1 MAAAVAMVVS
11 SPHRDDR
18 PKLAPK
24 PSLAKQLAVQQSPE
38 PPPPPLRSPI
48 SRPKFFEQ
56 KERANAAEGGN
67 DKWSDSAH
75 RSCVNETAACK
86 ECRNADT
93 AGIVNVI
100 LRRGRRA
107 KAPKP
112 LPYLEPIVTY
122 LARSANQSSE
132 GRQKRVTFAAPSS
145 ARSLR
150 SRQNRVARANSEKL
164 SRGRRREL
172 AYLVVDLQ
180 SGTISSCSGKHISSV
195 ACLETYD
202 RPLSKERMLGPVATP
217 DAVRAPLARCCT
229 TYPMSYLG
237 AYRKKT

>member
-38 PPPPPLRSPI
+38 PPPPPLRSPL
-48 SRPKFFEQ
+48 SRPEFFVQ
-56 KERANAAEGGN
+56 KERANAAGGGN

-75 RSCVNETAACK
+75 HPCVNETATCK

-93 AGIVNVI
+93 AGTANVI

-122 LARSANQSSE
+122 LARGANQSSE
-132 GRQKRVTFAAPSS
+132 GSRQKRVTFAAPSS

-150 SRQNRVARANSEKL
+150 SRQHRVARANSEKL

-180 SGTISSCSGKHISSV
+180 SGTISSCSGKQISLTPW
-195 ACLETYD
+195 LET
-202 RPLSKERMLGPVATP
+202 
-217 DAVRAPLARCCT
+217 
-229 TYPMSYLG
+229 
-237 AYRKKT
+237 